1 MSPRRWASGRRK
13 GGGEEEA
20 EDDGAAPRGARLTKR
35 ASRPS
40 PAYGSPST
48 DSASSVPG
56 GMPKKMDLRPS
67 PTWMSGIDD
76 ELDGPEKTVQDAQE
90 VNELLS
96 STQRAFAA
104 RFAESA
110 DGADDD
116 NGSDSD
122 VSAGLNPGRARAQ
135 SLRSFARQRVGR
147 GRGRIER
154 NIVER

>member
-1 MSPRRWASGRRK
+1 
-13 GGGEEEA
+13 
-20 EDDGAAPRGARLTKR
+20 
-35 ASRPS
+35 
-40 PAYGSPST
+40 
-48 DSASSVPG
+48 
-56 GMPKKMDLRPS
+56 
-67 PTWMSGIDD
+67 MSGIDD